1 MLFQELALLPS
12 PVMVLIS
19 ALMAT
24 IEIETGTF

>member
-19 ALMAT
+19 ALMARV
-24 IEIETGTF
+24 EIETGTF